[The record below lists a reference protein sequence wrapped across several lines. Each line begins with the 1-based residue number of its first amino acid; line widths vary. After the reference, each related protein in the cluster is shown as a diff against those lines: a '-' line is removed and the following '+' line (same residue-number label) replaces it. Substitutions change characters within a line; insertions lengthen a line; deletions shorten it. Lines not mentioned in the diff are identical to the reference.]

1 MRFDRA
7 HDSTRSQLVRRPSIK
22 SGSFGLHARAV
33 GFTLIELLVAITI
46 LGVIAVLGWRGLDS
60 IIRSRVALTA
70 EMEQTRGIQLAFAQ
84 IENDCAHL
92 ADTTMLAGRE
102 SLQAVGSQ
110 VLLIR
115 TVFDENQP
123 TRLQVVTYRVNDG
136 VLTRYQSVATRDLS
150 VLDSDWQTAASNPI
164 IAGAITL
171 QTGVSGLSL
180 RTWTNGESG
189 WRIGGTESPTTGI
202 AAQIRLAKRTGLEMS
217 LQLQGRAQAMTKVF
231 LLGAV

>member
-1 MRFDRA
+1 MHSDIKQRWIR
-7 HDSTRSQLVRRPSIK
+7 HRSS
-22 SGSFGLHARAV
+22 AT

-92 ADTTMLAGRE
+92 ADTADLGGRE
-102 SLQAVGSQ
+102 SLRAVGSQ
-110 VLLIR
+110 LLMIR

-136 VLTRYQSVATRDLS
+136 VLIRYQSVATRDLS
-150 VLDSDWQTAASNPI
+150 VLDNDWQIAASNPTLS
-164 IAGAITL
+164 GSITL
-171 QTGVSGLSL
+171 QTGVSALSL
-180 RTWTNGESG
+180 RTWTNGETG
-189 WRIGGTESPTTGI
+189 WRVGGTENATSGI
-202 AAQIRLAKRTGLEMS
+202 AAQVRQAKRTGLEMS
-217 LQLQGRAQAMTKVF
+217 LQLQGRAQSMTKVF